1 MVSGPSHPQDPW
13 LSPRGPRDPDTG
25 GWLFSLSSRP
35 DGSYGSG
42 FERAAVGNFRQV
54 IDALVMVR
62 LEGGLSV
69 RELARASEVGTTT
82 VSDLLTGAGW
92 GRWPSL
98 LAVASTLGQ
107 VLTVAGDPDV
117 PGALTLAA
125 RRRPQSMSRRQFAD
139 YASLR
144 PNTLY
149 ELRRTAAPSCA
160 TVFALAT
167 ALSMAIEVSPS
178 E

>member
-1 MVSGPSHPQDPW
+1 VVSGPSHPQDTW
-13 LSPRGPRDPDTG
+13 LPPRGPRNPDTG

-42 FERAAVGNFRQV
+42 FERAAVGNFRQI
-54 IDALVMVR
+54 IDALVLAR

-69 RELARASEVGTTT
+69 RELARASGVGTTT
-82 VSDLLTGAGW
+82 VSDLLTGAVW
-92 GRWPSL
+92 GRWRSF

-107 VLTVAGDPDV
+107 VLTVAGDRDV
-117 PGALTLAA
+117 LGSLTLAA

-149 ELRRTAAPSCA
+149 ELHRTVAPSCA
-160 TVFALAT
+160 TVFAVAT
-167 ALSMAIEVSPS
+167 ALRMPIEVSPS